1 MTPPVTPALRQL
13 VELLAREVARRLAAD
28 APDAEKIARL
38 RDSGAGGQGHE
49 QEQGH
54 VITKR
59 EQFNAR

>member
-1 MTPPVTPALRQL
+1 ML
-13 VELLAREVARRLAAD
+13 VEMFAREVARQLAASES
-28 APDAEKIARL
+28 DAEKIARL

-59 EQFNAR
+59 EQFNVT